1 MIPAP
6 IQAFPQDRGGPLDR
20 NPHLFKDNR
29 TVKKISGLHL
39 ILAMSFVLF
48 AAGLWWGLPD
58 VRGWAPDEI
67 TPGSVVDGLRML
79 FSNGWY
85 DRYPPF
91 HFYLLSLLYAPF
103 LVLHKLHILDLRQL
117 SSYTLLFYLGRL
129 LTVIM
134 GTGTIYL
141 VYRCGR
147 EIFDRRAAL
156 ASALIAA
163 LIVPFEYYSKT
174 VNLDVPY
181 IFWFVVSLY
190 FFLRILKTRRTIY
203 YLLFAGAAVL
213 SVCTKDQA
221 YGLFVLAPLP
231 VVLFDWK
238 SKRKSEPGLSLLR
251 SLFDKNYL
259 YAILAGTALF
269 LVIHNLA
276 FNLQGFLGHVKLIT
290 GGASESY
297 RIYPR
302 SLSGE
307 VRLLGLTL
315 RQIQGSFGWPLL
327 LVCGGGLVWSLV
339 RKKKNGVLLSLLV
352 FAASYYVF
360 YIGAILFN
368 CDRYNLPI
376 CVVLSFFGGGLIA
389 DQWRPGV
396 KLFKA
401 KSVLLAIVFIYSFF
415 YSLSVDILMIS
426 DSRYA
431 VERWMRQNL
440 PKQATVGIAA
450 PMEYSPR
457 LTDFQGTYL
466 SLSWEAFQRG
476 PRPDVVVFP
485 SAYSRNFVKG
495 TPEFEFYNN
504 FPRAGETYEL
514 ALRYQTSLA
523 WLVIRYRNAWTNID
537 AINPEIELYERAGL
551 RKQRRP

>member
-1 MIPAP
+1 M
-6 IQAFPQDRGGPLDR
+6 
-20 NPHLFKDNR
+20 
-29 TVKKISGLHL
+29 KKISGLHL

-103 LVLHKLHILDLRQL
+103 LVLHKLHVLDLRQL

-129 LTVIM
+129 LSVIM
-134 GTGTIYL
+134 GTGTVYL

-181 IFWFVVSLY
+181 LFWFVAALY
-190 FFLRILKTRRTIY
+190 FFLRILRTRRLKY
-203 YLLFAGAAVL
+203 YLLFAGAAVI
-213 SVCTKDQA
+213 SICTKDQA

-238 SKRKSEPGLSLLR
+238 HKRESKPGLSLLR
-251 SLFDKNYL
+251 SLLDRKYL
-259 YAILAGTALF
+259 FAILVGTALF
-269 LVIHNLA
+269 LIIHNLA
-276 FNLQGFLGHVKLIT
+276 FNLQGFLSHVKLIT

-297 RIYPR
+297 RIFPR
-302 SLSGE
+302 TLTGE

-315 RQIQGSFGWPLL
+315 GQIQGSLGWPLL
-327 LVCGGGLVWSLV
+327 LICGGGLVLSLA
-339 RKKKNGVLLSLLV
+339 RKPRNWILLSLPL
-352 FAASYYVF
+352 FAVSYYVF
-360 YIGAILFN
+360 YIGVILYN
-368 CDRYNLPI
+368 YDRFNLPI
-376 CVVLSFFGGGLIA
+376 CIILSFFGGGLISR
-389 DQWRPGV
+389 QWRPGARF
-396 KLFKA
+396 FKA
-401 KSVLLAIVFIYSFF
+401 KSALLAIVFVYSFL
-415 YSLSVDILMIS
+415 YSASVDVLMIT

-431 VERWMRQNL
+431 VERWMKGNI
-440 PKQATVGIAA
+440 PGQARVGMAG
-450 PMEYSPR
+450 PMEYGPR
-457 LTDFQGTYL
+457 LNGFRGIALPL
-466 SLSWEAFQRG
+466 SLEAFQKG

-485 SAYSRNFVKG
+485 SAYSRSFPIDS
-495 TPEFEFYNN
+495 PEFQFYAK
-504 FPRAGETYEL
+504 FPKAGEPY
-514 ALRYQTSLA
+514 ALVLRHQTSLP
-523 WLVIRYRNAWTNID
+523 WLVIRYRSAWTNID
-537 AINPEIELYERAGL
+537 AINPEILIYEREGL
-551 RKQRRP
+551 KKDRRP